1 MRKLCLSLVLP
12 LLMLLAQQ
20 GAVWHE
26 IGHLGSAAGSAGA
39 AAHKSQNQ
47 QQPLDRLCASCL
59 SFAHLAAATGHALP
73 ALPPMALRHALVAG
87 AAVAFI
93 AADAPSA
100 RSRGPPAAL

>member
-1 MRKLCLSLVLP
+1 MRKFCLSLLLP
-12 LLMLLAQQ
+12 LFMLLAQQ

-26 IGHLGSAAGSAGA
+26 IGHLGRAATTAAGSAGA
-39 AAHKSQNQ
+39 DAPR

-59 SFAHLAAATGHALP
+59 SFAHLAAAAGHALP
-73 ALPPMALRHALVAG
+73 ALPPVALRHALTATA
-87 AAVAFI
+87 AAVFI

>member
-1 MRKLCLSLVLP
+1 MRKFCLSLVLP

-26 IGHLGSAAGSAGA
+26 IGHLGRAAGTSSAGTEA
-39 AAHKSQNQ
+39 PR

-59 SFAHLAAATGHALP
+59 SFAHLAAAAGHAVPAMLP
-73 ALPPMALRHALVAG
+73 ALLRHALVAG
-87 AAVAFI
+87 PAAVFI